1 MRRLSHWPCAH
12 YVTQRTGGAGA
23 VRELCDLLL
32 VASGRYAELAARDLG
47 NDACPAPILDRMT
60 LYLPVFLMGML
71 AMATYWL
78 VRSTPVNLP
87 TRVDAAKPHLPD
99 YFMRNFSVKTFDAKG
114 GLKSEV
120 MGGEARH
127 FPDTGALEIDQVLI
141 RSFDPQGRLTTATA
155 RQAVTN
161 QDASE
166 VQLMGAARVVRAA
179 LDGCQRFEQPELTFS
194 GEYLHAF
201 LNTERV
207 VSSTRPVVLTRG
219 KDHFTA
225 NSMDFDNQKRVMQ
238 LQGRVIGVLT
248 PVPARTP

>member
-1 MRRLSHWPCAH
+1 MM
-12 YVTQRTGGAGA
+12 
-23 VRELCDLLL
+23 
-32 VASGRYAELAARDLG
+32 LALRS
-47 NDACPAPILDRMT
+47 ILDRIT

-71 AMATYWL
+71 AMATYWM

-179 LDGCQRFEQPELTFS
+179 LTDASGLTQPELTFS

-207 VSSTRPVVLTRG
+207 VSNKPVVLTRG

-225 NSMDFDNQKRVMQ
+225 NSMDFDNQKRVLQ

-248 PVPARTP
+248 PAPARPKALKAMATTP